1 MCTGG
6 TSRLSSFR
14 PKEMRVPYLVIYDIS
29 SDRRRNKVVKLVS
42 QIGIRIQY
50 SSFYCC
56 VPKTTLLE
64 VLTKLSQLID
74 KRTDSVLA
82 VRLPDDWERY
92 IIGMLRNPVH
102 PFEARTL

>member
-1 MCTGG
+1 
-6 TSRLSSFR
+6 
-14 PKEMRVPYLVIYDIS
+14 MRVPYLVIYDIS